1 MANAVLNSN
10 SSSALISALDAVSSA
25 KNPFEYSYAS
35 KGTLDYS
42 HVPAHARVIST
53 SQCTSPGFNQ
63 NNDFQVL
70 KSGILENGFIKMT
83 LTNKSGAAADYNPF
97 IGNLQVAEIQ
107 LITQGKVICSSRPF
121 GRACLMSDAPY
132 GRKKN
137 MEKGAAQMKIDV
149 KKDNNNAAANAN
161 KKAKVSTHVL
171 DGAGGAEVGA
181 KSLKQMEEETYAQNA
196 KKIST
201 VQVKR
206 PATVKMDTA
215 ITLYMPPSVQVSY
228 NATYTDTEIGA
239 AAAVGAQAFND
250 VVSGKGL
257 GETVN
262 KSLKTLGPEI
272 GDGMIRKALGAIDMI
287 PGLEGAMEV
296 VEMQRGFIK
305 TPRLELAFKGIP
317 KRSFQYDFKM
327 IPKSAEE
334 AEEIQKIIKGFKL
347 NMLPEMVDGGANRLT
362 MPNTFDIQYMYNGG
376 ENSYLHKISTCV
388 LETMNVTYGGDRYK
402 TFEANA
408 NGAPP
413 VEVSISLA
421 FKEMDLITREK
432 ANEGF

>member
-1 MANAVLNSN
+1 MAF
-10 SSSALISALDAVSSA
+10 
-25 KNPFEYSYAS
+25 NP
-35 KGTLDYS
+35 L
-42 HVPAHARVIST
+42 
-53 SQCTSPGFNQ
+53 
-63 NNDFQVL
+63 
-70 KSGILENGFIKMT
+70 
-83 LTNKSGAAADYNPF
+83 
-97 IGNLQVAEIQ
+97 
-107 LITQGKVICSSRPF
+107 
-121 GRACLMSDAPY
+121 
-132 GRKKN
+132 
-137 MEKGAAQMKIDV
+137 KGAAQGIASKALKRVAGNIRGGLLGVSGKGSNLSDTAGLSNTKYSTKNYSFPLDVEGPPGTGNQGHYVIFYVNQQTNAKLQFGEAEKADGKKNLKKGLAEHKIRVAKSD
-149 KKDNNNAAANAN
+149 AAAKNAKLIHADDPMSPAN
-161 KKAKVSTHVL
+161 QAK
-171 DGAGGAEVGA
+171 DRED
-181 KSLKQMEEETYAQNA
+181 NA
-196 KKIST
+196 TTERLKKIST

-206 PATVKMDTA
+206 PATVRMDTA

-228 NATYTDTEIGA
+228 GANYTDTEIGA
-239 AAAVGAQAFND
+239 AAAVGAQAFQD
-250 VVSGKGL
+250 VMSGKSL

-347 NMLPEMVDGGANRLT
+347 NMLPEMVSGVANRLT

>member
-1 MANAVLNSN
+1 MAF
-10 SSSALISALDAVSSA
+10 
-25 KNPFEYSYAS
+25 NP
-35 KGTLDYS
+35 L
-42 HVPAHARVIST
+42 R
-53 SQCTSPGFNQ
+53 
-63 NNDFQVL
+63 
-70 KSGILENGFIKMT
+70 
-83 LTNKSGAAADYNPF
+83 
-97 IGNLQVAEIQ
+97 
-107 LITQGKVICSSRPF
+107 
-121 GRACLMSDAPY
+121 
-132 GRKKN
+132 
-137 MEKGAAQMKIDV
+137 GAAQGLASKALKRVAGNIRGGLLGVSGKGSNLSDTAGLSNTKYSTKNYSFPLDVEGPPGTGNQGHYVIFYVNQQTNAKLQFGEAEKADGKKNLKKGLAEHKIRVAKSD
-149 KKDNNNAAANAN
+149 AAAT
-161 KKAKVSTHVL
+161 KAKAQLQHADDPMSP
-171 DGAGGAEVGA
+171 ANQA
-181 KSLKQMEEETYAQNA
+181 KDREDNA
-196 KKIST
+196 TTERLKKIST

-206 PATVKMDTA
+206 PATVRMDTA

-228 NATYTDTEIGA
+228 GANYTDTEIGA
-239 AAAVGAQAFND
+239 AAAVGAQAFQD
-250 VVSGKGL
+250 VMSGKSL

-305 TPRLELAFKGIP
+305 TPRMELAFKGIP

-347 NMLPEMVDGGANRLT
+347 NMLPEMVSGVANRLT